1 MNFFKQ
7 LFCKHKYD
15 FHRMTYGDEN
25 NYSLPNR
32 KVEKCNICNSTRYA
46 EMTDEDWLRSDWEKL
61 GEDMRKV
68 FGLEK

>member
-1 MNFFKQ
+1 
-7 LFCKHKYD
+7 
-15 FHRMTYGDEN
+15 MTYGDEN